1 MALQFNTTIATKDG
15 FEVANAYGRVSVTD
29 SYRGDAVHA
38 VVEAYVSEQAF
49 NEGASPLKAKFLP
62 FAEAAYDRAVDGTD
76 VLNIAHDALIASLA
90 NQGITA
96 TKVL

>member
-1 MALQFNTTIATKDG
+1 MALNFTTTLATKDG

-29 SYRGDAVHA
+29 SYAGDSVHA

-49 NEGASPLKAKFLP
+49 NEGANPLKTKFLP
-62 FAEAAYDRAVDGTD
+62 FAQTDYDRAVDGTD
-76 VLNIAHDALIASLA
+76 VLDIAHDALIAKLA
-90 NQGITA
+90 EQGINA